1 MQDQDGEFATP
12 NTPEDG
18 VKFKSYKPYL
28 NLDQMFDEVKKL
40 NDDISQDEDE
50 QPAEG
55 EGD

>member
-1 MQDQDGEFATP
+1 MIEFFL
-12 NTPEDG
+12 EIFLL
-18 VKFKSYKPYL
+18 V
-28 NLDQMFDEVKKL
+28 FDEVKKL